1 MNQLTF
7 AQLDLIIQADIK
19 SKIAPILLG
28 MPGIGKSAYL
38 ETLASKFKTRVFTI
52 PMNQLADRADLTG
65 ARVLE
70 KTDDYDK
77 TKTVFQQEF
86 FPHATI
92 MQAISYAQAHPKETP
107 FLFMDEANRTDEGIT
122 SAALSFITLGRIGTM
137 DFPENLRFIL
147 AGNDEGN
154 VTSFDKA
161 SITRFSIYKIKPD
174 YKTFMKVNQDL
185 NPYLAE
191 VLHAHPNLLTAPV
204 LSDTAVA
211 VVNGAS
217 QDPDYEEDEDLTL
230 SAFATDDNS
239 SFDQLTVP
247 RTITKTSDWLNHL
260 GLDKTGSQEELA
272 QIDTFLSEETD
283 GSESQPL
290 LMSALIGHLGNT
302 ELMHLLYESISN
314 FYETAM
320 ATSPANLQS
329 NDVAAKFRPDQDVIN
344 KLSHAVDSAE
354 IEDLLSSMSE
364 DKKEGL
370 LVWLMVQDHIVDVNN
385 TSATTLVVSN
395 LIDSLKS
402 LNSAISGFQEVIARP
417 DSAAP
422 TTIETF
428 KTKQSPLA
436 LSLKG
441 LISMVFP

>member
-19 SKIAPILLG
+19 AKIAPILLG

-38 ETLASKFKTRVFTI
+38 ETLASKFKTKVFTI

-174 YKTFMKVNQDL
+174 YKTFINVNQEL

-191 VLHAHPNLLTAPV
+191 VLQAHPNLLTAPV
-204 LSDTAVA
+204 LSDTSIVDT
-211 VVNGAS
+211 N
-217 QDPDYEEDEDLTL
+217 QDPDYIEEEDLTL
-230 SAFATDDNS
+230 SAFTTDDSS

-260 GLDKTGSQEELA
+260 GLDKTGSQDELA

-283 GSESQPL
+283 GLESQPL

-302 ELMHLLYESISN
+302 ELMHLLYEAISN
-314 FYETAM
+314 FYETSM
-320 ATSPANLQS
+320 ATSPANIQS

-344 KLSHAVDSAE
+344 KMSHAVDSAE
-354 IEDLLSSMSE
+354 IEDLLNSMSE